1 MLSSVVVS
9 IYLCYNFSSIHILT
23 SALNIKLQS
32 RSNTDAKDVL
42 HSSVKSVTMET
53 TCATLESPTYNYVN
67 TNSEGTLHLQ
77 SLPIKYS
84 CNTIRFCVPVRGV
97 GCFDSYELHHSIN

>member
-9 IYLCYNFSSIHILT
+9 IHLCYNFSTIHIFS
-23 SALNIKLQS
+23 SALKLQS
-32 RSNTDAKDVL
+32 RNNTDAEVVL

-53 TCATLESPTYNYVN
+53 TWAMLESPSYNYVD

-84 CNTIRFCVPVRGV
+84 YNTIRICVPVRGV
-97 GCFDSYELHHSIN
+97 GYVDSYELYHSIN